1 MKGREMNVAH
11 INIRV
16 IGATSRT
23 LTALAIGASLLAGCA
38 TAPDDS
44 KIAKMTRFDNMNNY
58 RFCEIWMIGGDALTK
73 DLVGDVFNT
82 TDLNNKVD
90 PRNSCSDE
98 MWAKVD
104 AEALKKQYGVL
115 GVFKNGPRF
124 WMYDWF
130 ELPVGPV
137 REFDGL
143 QTRWVNSVQ
152 LPKDFGKPGATFY
165 KDAVVGRKS
174 KQGYAKG
181 QTIFIL
187 DDPQGV
193 PWVMQAS
200 SRIVDKNLS
209 YDDLKTLGTK
219 LKLPPGWK
227 FRTRVLDQDLGIG
240 AINGL
245 AHVTQ
250 DDLENTYNSCFE
262 ADGQK
267 NCTYQP

>member
-1 MKGREMNVAH
+1 
-11 INIRV
+11 
-16 IGATSRT
+16 
-23 LTALAIGASLLAGCA
+23 
-38 TAPDDS
+38 
-44 KIAKMTRFDNMNNY
+44 
-58 RFCEIWMIGGDALTK
+58 
-73 DLVGDVFNT
+73 
-82 TDLNNKVD
+82 
-90 PRNSCSDE
+90 
-98 MWAKVD
+98 
-104 AEALKKQYGVL
+104 
-115 GVFKNGPRF
+115 
-124 WMYDWF
+124 
-130 ELPVGPV
+130 
-137 REFDGL
+137 
-143 QTRWVNSVQ
+143 VQ
-152 LPKDFGKPGATFY
+152 LPKEFGKPGASFY
-165 KDAVVGRKS
+165 KTTVVGRKS

-200 SRIVDKNLS
+200 SRIVDKTLS

>member
-1 MKGREMNVAH
+1 MNFTQIKTRFTGVA
-11 INIRV
+11 
-16 IGATSRT
+16 GQT
-23 LTALAIGASLLAGCA
+23 LTAVAIASSLLAGCA

-44 KIAKMTRFDNMNNY
+44 KVAKMTRFDNMNNY
-58 RFCEIWMIGGDALTK
+58 RFCEIWLIGGDAVTK

-82 TDLNNKVD
+82 SYLNNKAD
-90 PRNSCSDE
+90 PRDSCSDE

-104 AEALKKQYGVL
+104 TEALKQQYSVL

-130 ELPVGPV
+130 ETPVGPV
-137 REFDGL
+137 RELSGL
-143 QTRWVNSVQ
+143 QVRWINSVQ
-152 LPKDFGKPGATFY
+152 LPKEFGKPGAGFY
-165 KDAVVGRKS
+165 KDTVVGRKS

-181 QTIFIL
+181 QTVFIL

-209 YDDLKTLGTK
+209 YNDLRTLNTK

-227 FRTRVLDQDLGIG
+227 YRFKVLDQELGIG